1 MQTHNGVWKMQIWQ
15 KLLITATL
23 ATTIVIAGTF
33 TYFNYFA
40 KRRLIIATTT
50 SLYDTGLLD
59 QIERNYE
66 ATHPVDINIISL
78 GTGATIQVAENGDA
92 DIVLV
97 HSPSLELNFLEQGWG
112 VNRKIVAYNFF
123 TIVGPENDPAGIK
136 GKTAND
142 ALKAIVAYGESLDDQ
157 SGVTK
162 IWVSRGDNSGTHTKE
177 KNLWTAAGYNFNETS
192 KEPWY
197 ASVDSGMGGT
207 LNVASQKNAYT
218 LSDIGTF
225 LKFSKEGS
233 ISSVALL
240 TEEKSLLNVYSVMA
254 VNQTPPHTNTTYQ
267 INYADSMDFIKYL
280 VSAETQQFITEFGKA
295 DYDQSLFIGAVQPLK
310 DNAPQP
316 VVQWIKDTAFF
327 DGAEC
332 PPQYR
337 NEYPELYT

>member
-1 MQTHNGVWKMQIWQ
+1 MQIWQ
-15 KLLITATL
+15 KLLIAAIL
-23 ATTIVIAGTF
+23 ATAIVVAGTF
-33 TYFNYFA
+33 TYLNYFA

-59 QIERNYE
+59 EIEANYE
-66 ATHPVDINIISL
+66 ANHPVDINIISL

-92 DIVLV
+92 DVVLV
-97 HSPSLELNFLEQGWG
+97 HAPSLEKTFLEEGWG
-112 VNRKIVAYNFF
+112 INRKVIAYNFF
-123 TIVGPENDPAGIK
+123 TIAGPEADPAGIE

-142 ALKAIVAYGESLDDQ
+142 ALKAIVAYGESLADQ

-177 KNLWTAAGYNFNETS
+177 KSLWSEAGYNYNETS
-192 KEPWY
+192 TEPWY
-197 ASVDSGMGGT
+197 ASVGSGMGDT

-218 LSDIGTF
+218 ISDIGTF

-240 TEEKSLLNVYSVMA
+240 TEEKSLLNIYSVMA
-254 VNQTPPHTNTTYQ
+254 VNQTQPHANTTYT
-267 INYADSMDFIKYL
+267 INFADSMDFIKYL
-280 VSAETQQFITEFGKA
+280 VSSETQQFITSFGKA
-295 DYDQSLFIGAVQPLK
+295 DYDQSLFTGAVQPLK

-316 VVQWIKDTAFF
+316 IVQWIKDSAFF
-327 DGAEC
+327 DGTEC

-337 NEYPELYT
+337 NGYPELYT